1 MGCLLSALFFNL
13 CSPFPCPDPGALG
26 RVDIAES
33 MSIFWSTRPKLAEEG
48 MSTKGSNTSR
58 KLSFRAATTLGQW
71 HASPYTIARRL
82 AFEQY
87 HANGR
92 WLGAWPPP
100 RRLSPRTMYPVINGV
115 SRKTFVRQF
124 SNNPCRHTPIT
135 SNYLLICCSHLR
147 MKHAF
152 FGLSMTFHCCTHR
165 LLCGKVALMTRRAHA
180 SSPRP
185 EHVC

>member
-1 MGCLLSALFFNL
+1 MGCLLSALFFDL

-33 MSIFWSTRPKLAEEG
+33 MPNFCSTRPKLAEEG
-48 MSTKGSNTSR
+48 MSTKSLNTSR
-58 KLSFRAATTLGQW
+58 KLSFRAATGLGQW
-71 HASPYTIARRL
+71 HASPCTFSRRL

-87 HANGR
+87 HATGR
-92 WLGAWPPP
+92 WMSAWQPP
-100 RRLSPRTMYPVINGV
+100 RPLSPRLMHPVIKGV
-115 SRKTFVRQF
+115 SRKAFVRQF
-124 SNNPCRHTPIT
+124 ANNPCRHTPST

-147 MKHAF
+147 MKHSF
-152 FGLSMTFHCCTHR
+152 LGLSMTFHCCTHR